1 MNLEFRR
8 IGKNEKRLLDFLIA
22 KSKIPLD
29 LPKDWEERLWV
40 ATLDHMGGLRL
51 RIEPD
56 DSEDHGPDYPVSAC
70 CFDDMDGVPVYAM
83 LFLLRKDDHLYE
95 LDLWKV
101 NDEPLIKIADEFEED
116 KEFFL
121 LEEDEMLET

>member
-1 MNLEFRR
+1 M
-8 IGKNEKRLLDFLIA
+8 LDFYIA
-22 KSKIPLD
+22 KSKILLD
-29 LPKDWEERLWV
+29 LPVDLGKRLWV
-40 ATLDHMGGLRL
+40 AKLNHMGGLRL

-116 KEFFL
+116 KEFFFN
-121 LEEDEMLET
+121 EEEY

>member
-8 IGKNEKRLLDFLIA
+8 ISKDEKRLLDFLIA
-22 KSKIPLD
+22 KSKAPLN
-29 LPKDWEERLWV
+29 LPEDWEKHLWV
-40 ATLDHMGGLRL
+40 ADLGCMRVLRL

-56 DSEDHGPDYPVSAC
+56 DREEDGPAYPVSAC
-70 CFDDMDGVPVYAM
+70 CFNDVDEIPVYAM
-83 LFLLRKDDHLYE
+83 LFLLQKNGHLFD

-116 KEFFL
+116 KEFFFN
-121 LEEDEMLET
+121 EDEY